1 MFRPILLSGSN
12 IFSRTMAEVEDAQEV
27 AFDSIVSRTRVHG
40 ESQPAE
46 EGPIAPASSKKP
58 AAKKMPLCLK
68 QKACPKQKAGAPKG
82 CGSLFS
88 EYP

>member
-68 QKACPKQKAGAPKG
+68 QKACP
-82 CGSLFS
+82 
-88 EYP
+88 